1 MAGARALAGLRVLVT
16 GASSGIGLAV
26 TALLAERGCA
36 LVGTGRSPA
45 TLELAPAGPLTA
57 AVVRDLTEPGA
68 PAEVVAAAVSALNG
82 LDLVVS
88 SAGAGWAGSYES
100 MSPAEIDAVLDIN
113 LRAPMHLARAAA
125 PHLRASS
132 AGGQLVLVGSIAGL
146 VGVAEEVAYGTAKAG
161 LRGLADGLRAEWSLG
176 ATGGCNDNDAHH
188 DHGGNDNHGD
198 LDGRRHGDL
207 AAGTADNVAHASKG
221 RVTVTLV
228 SPGPVQ
234 TAFFS
239 RRNRPYVR
247 SWPRPVPVST
257 VARCIVNAVEW
268 RREDVVVPAWL
279 GFAARLNGGLP
290 ALYHALATIPDRLA
304 R

>member
-1 MAGARALAGLRVLVT
+1 MAAPRALAGLRALVT

-26 TALLAERGCA
+26 STLLAERGCR
-36 LVGTGRSPA
+36 LVGTGRSAA
-45 TLELAPAGPLTA
+45 TLNVAPGGPLTA

-68 PAEVVAAAVSALNG
+68 PADVVASAVSVLDG

-88 SAGAGWAGSYES
+88 SAGAGWAGPYES
-100 MSPAEIDAVLDIN
+100 MSPAEIDSILDIN

-132 AGGQLVLVGSIAGL
+132 AGGQIVFVGSIAGL

-161 LRGLADGLRAEWSLG
+161 LRGLADGLRAEWALG
-176 ATGGCNDNDAHH
+176 VA
-188 DHGGNDNHGD
+188 GNGYGPGDGPVCDLGDGHSAARDRGHGD
-198 LDGRRHGDL
+198 GPG
-207 AAGTADNVAHASKG
+207 
-221 RVTVTLV
+221 VTVTLV
-228 SPGPVQ
+228 SPGPVE

-247 SWPRPVPVST
+247 SWPKPVPVGT
-257 VARCIVNAVEW
+257 VARCIVHAMEW

-290 ALYHALATIPDRLA
+290 ALYHALAAIPDRLA